1 MNTYFNNLSHKN
13 PLITAIHTAV
23 KGRARYK
30 ISGLHHSQ
38 ACKRYL
44 ELRLSQEEIV
54 RQFRVNPLTGNV
66 LVIFHPDFSV
76 NAIASLLHNIVLDY
90 TKHITNFTIEQKK
103 AKQVPTDKELNLVNN
118 QLIPVASVVST
129 CALGSLL
136 LHRYGLDTA
145 ILLAIQKLH
154 TPLLDQIMVGI
165 TFLGEPLALVLTCLG
180 VEIVLLYKRRPEKT
194 KLAIA
199 TASAVG
205 LNFLL
210 KSLFGRARPALWDR
224 LVNVGFHSFPSGHAM
239 VSMVIYGFIGYILV
253 KQFPQW
259 KKQISALTIVLILAI
274 GFSRLYLGVHWPTDV
289 LAGYAIGLV
298 WLIVCILNLRS
309 LDFVYNGIAS
319 VKQNR
324 LYISAQT
331 RRSLTF
337 KTIATK

>member
-1 MNTYFNNLSHKN
+1 MNTYFNNLSHEN

-44 ELRLSQEEIV
+44 ELRLSQEQIV
-54 RQFRVNPLTGNV
+54 RQFRANPLTGNV
-66 LVIFHPDFSV
+66 LVIFHPDFTA

-90 TKHITNFTIEQKK
+90 TKNITNFSIEQKK
-103 AKQVPTDKELNLVNN
+103 AQKLAPVPTYKQLNLVNN
-118 QLIPVASVVST
+118 RLIPVAWIVST

-136 LHRYGLDTA
+136 LHRFGLDTA

-154 TPLLDQIMVGI
+154 TPLLDQIMVGV
-165 TFLGEPLALVLTCLG
+165 TFLGEPLALVSICLG
-180 VEIVLLYKRRPEKT
+180 VEIFLLYNRRPEKT

-199 TASAVG
+199 TASAIG

-210 KSLFGRARPALWDR
+210 KLLFGRARPALWDR

-239 VSMVIYGFIGYILV
+239 VSMVIYGFIGYILA
-253 KQFPQW
+253 KEFPQYE
-259 KKQISALTIVLILAI
+259 KQISALAIVLILAI

-309 LDFVYNGIAS
+309 LEF
-319 VKQNR
+319 
-324 LYISAQT
+324 
-331 RRSLTF
+331 
-337 KTIATK
+337 